1 MARQTGASSNEMW
14 VDGQKHNSGSL
25 MFMVGGPLHV
35 PRMDRTRYSPREFRE
50 TDFDAL
56 AAIQN
61 AVEPD
66 EPLSAESLRHMIQS
80 FLQSSKSHQIVV
92 EDRRSGEV
100 VGAAAIF
107 TMPFESDPTKQWI
120 VGNVLP
126 SRQREG
132 IGSYLYDTL
141 LAEARQRDATGLRCQ
156 VRENSAAGR
165 AFLAKRAFRESRR
178 IWRSSLEVASADTS
192 QLASLVRSV
201 TSGGIQFTT
210 LSREGANDL
219 QVLKRVHDLD
229 AVTGRDV
236 PRDGTYTPLSF
247 EQFRRFFLEGENFL
261 PDAWFLAKDGD
272 QYVGISSGAREPAQP
287 QVLQQYY
294 TGVRLEFR
302 RRKIALAL
310 KLMLIDFAKRN
321 GYARIET
328 SNDSLN
334 APMWTLNQEL
344 GFRKVRE
351 VIQLECDLGDA
362 TEAQG
367 PAGH

>member
-1 MARQTGASSNEMW
+1 
-14 VDGQKHNSGSL
+14 
-25 MFMVGGPLHV
+25 MFMEGGRFRV
-35 PRMDRTRYSPREFRE
+35 PTMDETRYSLREFRE

-61 AVEPD
+61 AIEPD
-66 EPLSAESLRHMIQS
+66 EPQSVESLRHVIQS
-80 FLQSSKSHQIVV
+80 FAQSSNSHLIVV

-100 VGAAAIF
+100 VGTAAIF

-120 VGNVLP
+120 MGMVLP

-141 LAEARQRDATGLRCQ
+141 LAEARQREATGLRCQ
-156 VRENSAAGR
+156 VRENSVAGR
-165 AFLAKRAFRESRR
+165 AFLAKRAFVERRR
-178 IWRSSLEVASADTS
+178 IWRSSLEVASVDTS
-192 QLASLVRSV
+192 QLASLVRAIA
-201 TSGGIQFTT
+201 SGGIEFTT
-210 LSREGANDL
+210 LSREGVNDP

-229 AVTGRDV
+229 AVTSKDV
-236 PRDGTYTPLSF
+236 PRDGTYTPLSL
-247 EQFRRFFLEGENFL
+247 EEFRRFFLEGENFL
-261 PDAWFLAKDGD
+261 PDAWFLAKEGN

-294 TGVRLEFR
+294 TGVRPEFR

-310 KLMLIDFAKRN
+310 KLMLIEFAKRN

-334 APMWTLNQEL
+334 APMWTLNEGL
-344 GFRKVRE
+344 GFQKVHER
-351 VIQLECDLGDA
+351 IQLECDLGEA
-362 TEAQG
+362 TKQRG
-367 PAGH
+367 PAA